1 MEKQPL
7 KLSSSINFY
16 KNHEQIGFIYNYLNR
31 KIKLYHK
38 DKLILI
44 VEPNSKIK
52 YNIKKFR
59 NIFKNGNC
67 IKIKVVCQ
75 NRTCDYITYSF
86 DELPC
91 DKTLKE
97 LNIGM
102 ITSRWVGGDS
112 FQTIGSGLNAVQG
125 LGYIRFHNFTDKG
138 IYLNQN
144 IYIPPHTILRYSGR
158 DHFGVRLGTIFK
170 DQENMYPDFILTVP
184 NTDIYYGVVSDIPQP
199 VFGGY
204 QIDGNFDQNPSNP
217 QFLLEN
223 GWMGGPAKGNI
234 PFGYNYVENR
244 CCLDKYL
251 DRWGQE
257 VTINEINNSPVG
269 PTYTNSS

>member
-7 KLSSSINFY
+7 ELSSSINFY
-16 KNHEQIGFIYNYLNR
+16 KNHKDPGFIYNYLNR
-31 KIKLYHK
+31 KIIIRHHHK
-38 DKLILI
+38 IILT
-44 VEPNSKIK
+44 VEPNSKTK
-52 YNIKKFR
+52 YNVSNLR
-59 NIFKNGNC
+59 NIFKYGNC
-67 IKIKVVCQ
+67 IKINILSNNNEC
-75 NRTCDYITYSF
+75 NYITYSF
-86 DELPC
+86 DELPL
-91 DKTLKE
+91 DKTIKE

-125 LGYIRFHNFTDKG
+125 LGYIRLHNFTDKG

-144 IYIPPHTILRYSGR
+144 IYLPPHTIVRYSGR
-158 DHFGVRLGTIFK
+158 DHFGVRLGTVFK
-170 DQENMYPDFILTVP
+170 DQDDMYPDFILSVP

-199 VFGGY
+199 IFGGY

-217 QFLLEN
+217 QFLLEG

-234 PFGYNYVENR
+234 PLGYNYVENVNS
-244 CCLDKYL
+244 LDKYL

-257 VTINEINNSPVG
+257 VTEETIKNSPIG
-269 PTYTNSS
+269 PPFINSS

>member
-7 KLSSSINFY
+7 KLSSSIKFY
-16 KNHEQIGFIYNYLNR
+16 KDHEKLGYIYNYLNK
-31 KIKLYHK
+31 KIKIFFQN
-38 DKLILI
+38 KLLFSI
-44 VEPNSKIK
+44 EPNSKKK
-52 YNIKKFR
+52 YSIDHFR
-59 NIFKNGNC
+59 NIFKYGNC
-67 IKIKVVCQ
+67 IKLKL
-75 NRTCDYITYSF
+75 TDCDYITYSF
-86 DELPC
+86 DDLPPG
-91 DKTLKE
+91 KTIKE

-125 LGYIRFHNFTDKG
+125 LGYIRLHNFTDKG
-138 IYLNQN
+138 IYLNRN
-144 IYIPPHTILRYSGR
+144 VYIPPHTIVRYSGR
-158 DHFGVRLGTIFK
+158 DHFGVRLGTVFK
-170 DQENMYPDFILTVP
+170 DQEGIYPDFILTVP

-199 VFGGY
+199 IFGGY

-234 PFGYNYVENR
+234 PLGYNYVENR
-244 CCLDKYL
+244 NSLNKYV

-257 VTINEINNSPVG
+257 VNIEDIKNSPTG
-269 PTYTNSS
+269 PPFVNSS